1 MTNVVTYSVAIFA
14 AACFTLVSM
23 SAAIAVPSEQAAV
36 LIMPVLA

>member
-1 MTNVVTYSVAIFA
+1 MTNVVTHSFAIFA

-23 SAAIAVPSEQAAV
+23 SAAITVPTEQATV